1 MSLSTDGKISKW
13 QDNRSFGKI
22 IHGAIRNLDSPVDA
36 SYSGATAMLNAITIP
51 RQLKDLLGR
60 EIGPTDWFEMTQ
72 ERIDAFAA
80 ATDDRQW
87 IHVDRERALQTP
99 LGSTV
104 AHGFLLLSLIPHF
117 LQKSVIFNVPFK
129 IAVNYGLNRV
139 RFLNPVRPGDKIRH
153 RAILQEITRKG
164 FGRLLLKIDNT
175 IEVEGAPKPA
185 LVAELLVLFFV

>member
-1 MSLSTDGKISKW
+1 MLHGGVSTRTRRAYQSA
-13 QDNRSFGKI
+13 
-22 IHGAIRNLDSPVDA
+22 AIGVKENLDSLVDA
-36 SYSGATAMLNAITIP
+36 AYIGSTAMLNAITIP

-60 EIGPTDWFEMTQ
+60 EIGPTDWLEMTQ
-72 ERIDAFAA
+72 ERIDSFAA

-117 LQKSVIFNVPFK
+117 LQKSAVFNFPFR